1 MSQPQQHQL
10 RFEYKKIKDQ
20 EDAIEKQRKAIEK
33 MIKQQ
38 KDKGHN
44 Q

>member
-20 EDAIEKQRKAIEK
+20 ADAIEEQRKAIEE

>member
-1 MSQPQQHQL
+1 MAQRQQHQL
-10 RFEYKKIKDQ
+10 LFERKKIKDQ
-20 EDAIEKQRKAIEK
+20 ATIIEEQRKAIEE

-38 KDKGHN
+38 KDKRHN

>member
-1 MSQPQQHQL
+1 MSQKHQL

-20 EDAIEKQRKAIEK
+20 ADAIEAQRKAIEK
-33 MIKQQ
+33 MLEQQ
-38 KDKGHN
+38 KDKGYD